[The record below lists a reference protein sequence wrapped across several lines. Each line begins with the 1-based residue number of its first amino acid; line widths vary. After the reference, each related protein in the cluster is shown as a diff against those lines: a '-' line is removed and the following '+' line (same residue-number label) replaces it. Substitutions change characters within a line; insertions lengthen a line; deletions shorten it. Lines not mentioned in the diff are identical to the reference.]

1 MNGNRS
7 GNDTLAGDELMR
19 RILAS
24 QRTIIERNAKII
36 ERQERQ
42 QNEKDN
48 GGKAEVPMAV
58 KVSAEK
64 CC

>member
-1 MNGNRS
+1 MNGNRP

-24 QRTIIERNAKII
+24 QRTIIEQNAKIV
-36 ERQERQ
+36 ERQGRQ

-48 GGKAEVPMAV
+48 GDKTEVPLTV